1 MLSGYAPQIE
11 TSKLLK
17 FICMHQTF
25 SQLSVGVTTEA
36 ETMVA
41 EAAAPPV
48 VVKEAAAPPVV
59 VEEAAAPPVV
69 VKEAAVPTIALLLAC
84 LVGDI

>member
-1 MLSGYAPQIE
+1 MKNVTH
-11 TSKLLK
+11 TSPGHLVEFNQSVRDFKTPEVH
-17 FICMHQTF
+17 MHQTF

-48 VVKEAAAPPVV
+48 VV
-59 VEEAAAPPVV
+59 EEAAAPN
-69 VKEAAVPTIALLLAC
+69 ISLLLAC